1 MAFSATVMVFSDVY
15 AGDLHGLAWP
25 YSLSMV
31 LVSLSSFMIILIIP
45 TLQVMFNTAMHAEF
59 IHDHRDYGFNVNLNE
74 FSWK

>member
-1 MAFSATVMVFSDVY
+1 
-15 AGDLHGLAWP
+15 
-25 YSLSMV
+25 
-31 LVSLSSFMIILIIP
+31 MIILIIP